1 MTDQSDSSLRG
12 WWRRQGRWKWLV
24 LGVLIILVVGVA
36 SGSHGKNK
44 PSVTEPAAVQSIVPS
59 MTSQNEA
66 FWERLTTGQK
76 TELAEDCRSKL
87 ASHAPGWP
95 EAPPPHVRSIAPAQ
109 IISYID
115 KLYSEEPESYANIQ
129 RACENGAS
137 SIEMRTEERRREKVG
152 NEEEHHE
159 EHNKHLIASVSNG
172 TFEAT
177 DSNVR
182 AYMKAALIGESVRS
196 VACSQGT
203 CEVSFND
210 YNPVKLGILGKVLHV
225 EGTPLS
231 ELTESVTKIFKALFS
246 DRRLQ
251 QARVTSWIDVET
263 VGGKLRKWPALRVMC
278 GRSAAEQI
286 NWERVTPDGLKQLCD
301 VSIFPDGSP

>member
-1 MTDQSDSSLRG
+1 MTNQSDSSLRG
-12 WWRRQGRWKWLV
+12 WWRRQGRWKWWV

-66 FWERLTTGQK
+66 FWQRLTTGQK

-87 ASHAPGWP
+87 ASHAPSWP
-95 EAPPPHVRSIAPAQ
+95 EAPPPHVMSIAPAQ
-109 IISYID
+109 IVSYID

-137 SIEMRTEERRREKVG
+137 SIEMRTEERRGEKVG
-152 NEEEHHE
+152 NEEEQ
-159 EHNKHLIASVSNG
+159 NKHLIASVNNG

-182 AYMKAALIGESVRS
+182 AYIKAALIGESVRN

-203 CEVSFND
+203 CEVSFDD
-210 YNPVKLGILGKVLHV
+210 YNPVKLGLLGKVLNV

-231 ELTESVTKIFKALFS
+231 ELTESITKVFHALFS
-246 DRRLQ
+246 DRHIQ
-251 QARVTSWIDVET
+251 QATVTSWIDVET

-278 GRSAAEQI
+278 ERSAAEQI
-286 NWERVTPDGLKQLCD
+286 DWERATPDGIKQLCD
-301 VSIFPDGSP
+301 VSILPDGSP

>member
-1 MTDQSDSSLRG
+1 MADQAGSLG
-12 WWRRQGRWKWLV
+12 DWWRRQGRWKWWV

-44 PSVTEPAAVQSIVPS
+44 PSVPESVAVQSIVPS

-66 FWERLTTGQK
+66 FWQRLTTGQK

-87 ASHAPGWP
+87 ANHAPGWP
-95 EAPPPHVRSIAPAQ
+95 EAPPPHVRGIAPAQ
-109 IISYID
+109 IVSYID

-129 RACENGAS
+129 RACENGAT
-137 SIEMRTEERRREKVG
+137 SIEMRTEERQREKVG
-152 NEEEHHE
+152 NEEERKE
-159 EHNKHLIASVSNG
+159 EQNRKLIASVEHG
-172 TFEAT
+172 TFIAT
-177 DSNVR
+177 DSSVR

-196 VACSQGT
+196 VTCAQSI

-210 YNPVKLGILGKVLHV
+210 YNPVKLGILGKVLHI

-246 DRRLQ
+246 DGGLQ
-251 QARVTSWIDVET
+251 QVTVTSWIDVET
-263 VGGKLRKWPALRVMC
+263 VGGKLRKWPALRVIC

-286 NWERVTPDGLKQLCD
+286 DWERVTPDGLKQLCY
-301 VSIFPDGSP
+301 VSILPDGSP